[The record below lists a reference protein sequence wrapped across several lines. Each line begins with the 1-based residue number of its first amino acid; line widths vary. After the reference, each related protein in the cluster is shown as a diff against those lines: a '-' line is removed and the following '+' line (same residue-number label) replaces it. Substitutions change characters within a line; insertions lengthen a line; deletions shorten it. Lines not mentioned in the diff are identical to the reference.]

1 MPKEGD
7 AVQGAVR
14 RGELMDESRC
24 CTNHGAPVQKSGVRE
39 RERERKRERGR
50 GRGRDKDKNGHTWRV

>member
-39 RERERKRERGR
+39 REREREGEGETKTRTDIHG
-50 GRGRDKDKNGHTWRV
+50 GCKTC